1 MDLSKLFNDD
11 RVKRFKTHIVMKSVG
26 VESKEYRG
34 WQIFPKVCKNEDGT
48 FSPAHELYAT
58 KNREEM
64 ELLGWVEVKQ
74 VADPTDAIKTR
85 KPKENVEG

>member
-34 WQIFPKVCKNEDGT
+34 WQMFPKKDSEGN
-48 FSPAHELYAT
+48 PAHELYAI

-85 KPKENVEG
+85 NPKENVEG

>member
-58 KNREEM
+58 KNRVEM
-64 ELLGWVEVKQ
+64 ELLGWIEEKE
-74 VADPTDAIKTR
+74 VADPTHAIKTR
-85 KPKENVEG
+85 IVKTDVE

>member
-34 WQIFPKVCKNEDGT
+34 WQMFPKKDSEGN
-48 FSPAHELYAT
+48 PAHELYAI

-85 KPKENVEG
+85 KPKDNVEG

>member
-34 WQIFPKVCKNEDGT
+34 WQIFPKKDSEGN
-48 FSPAHELYAT
+48 PAHELYAV

-64 ELLGWVEVKQ
+64 ELLGWVEVRQ

-85 KPKENVEG
+85 KAKTDVEG

>member
-1 MDLSKLFNDD
+1 MDLSELFNDD

-34 WQIFPKVCKNEDGT
+34 WQIFPKKDSEGN
-48 FSPAHELYAT
+48 PAHELYAT

-74 VADPTDAIKTR
+74 VTDPTDAIKTR

>member
-26 VESKEYRG
+26 VEAGDQYRG
-34 WQIFPKVCKNEDGT
+34 WQIFPKKDSEGN
-48 FSPAHELYAT
+48 PAHELYAV

-85 KPKENVEG
+85 KQKENVEG

>member
-34 WQIFPKVCKNEDGT
+34 WQIFPKKDSEGN
-48 FSPAHELYAT
+48 PAHELYAV

-85 KPKENVEG
+85 KPKDNVEG

>member
-34 WQIFPKVCKNEDGT
+34 WQMFPKKDSEGN
-48 FSPAHELYAT
+48 PAHELYAI

>member
-11 RVKRFKTHIVMKSVG
+11 RVKKFKTHIVMKSVG

-34 WQIFPKVCKNEDGT
+34 WQIFPKKDSEGG
-48 FSPAHELYAT
+48 PAHELYAA

-64 ELLGWVEVKQ
+64 ELLGWVEVKP
-74 VADPTDAIKTR
+74 VPEPADAV
-85 KPKENVEG
+85 KPAKVKAKENVEG

>member
-34 WQIFPKVCKNEDGT
+34 WQIFPKKDSEGN
-48 FSPAHELYAT
+48 PAHELYAV

>member
-34 WQIFPKVCKNEDGT
+34 WQIFPKKDSEGN
-48 FSPAHELYAT
+48 PAHELYAV
-58 KNREEM
+58 KNKAEM

-85 KPKENVEG
+85 KAKTDVEG